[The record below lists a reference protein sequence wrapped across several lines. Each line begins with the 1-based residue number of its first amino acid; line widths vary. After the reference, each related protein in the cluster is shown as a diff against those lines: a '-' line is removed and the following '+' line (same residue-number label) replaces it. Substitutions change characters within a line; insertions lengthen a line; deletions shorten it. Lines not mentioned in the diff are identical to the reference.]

1 MPYSTVN
8 GVRTWYEVAGD
19 GPSALLVHANPCDHR
34 MWLYQT
40 AHFSARYRC
49 VALDLRAYGR
59 SDKPT
64 DRYSFA
70 DVIADIAGVAD
81 AGDAAPAV
89 VFGASIGAKLALQY
103 ALDFPDRVRAL
114 VLVGG
119 NAFRGTSYDGRIEG
133 YRNNPVPEYRRTHI
147 AELFAPGF
155 AETPRGR
162 YLAEMLCE
170 DSENL
175 SGPAIARLFETF
187 DGVDLAG
194 RVAEIDLPVLIVNG
208 AHDNSLDGG
217 GKTAALIPGARHE
230 VIPDAGHLCILERPE
245 AFDAIVRGFLG
256 GLSV

>member
-8 GVRTWYEVAGD
+8 GVRTWYEAAGE
-19 GPSALLVHANPCDHR
+19 GPAALLIHANPCDHR

-64 DRYSFA
+64 EKYAFA
-70 DVIADIAGVAD
+70 DVIADIAGVAE
-81 AGDAAPAV
+81 AGDAAPAI

-119 NAFRGTSYDGRIEG
+119 NAFRGTSYDGRIEA
-133 YRNNPVPEYRRTHI
+133 YRTHPVPDYRRRHF
-147 AELFAPGF
+147 AELYAPGF
-155 AETPRGR
+155 VDTRRGR
-162 YLAEMLCE
+162 YLTEMLCE
-170 DSENL
+170 DSEML
-175 SGPAIARLFETF
+175 SGEAIARLFETF

-194 RVAEIDLPVLIVNG
+194 RVSALDLPVLIVNG
-208 AHDNSLDGG
+208 EHDNSLKGG
-217 GKTAALIPGARHE
+217 RETAALIAGARHE
-230 VIPDAGHLCILERPE
+230 VIPDAGHLCILERPG
-245 AFDAIVRGFLG
+245 AFDRIAGDFLDGLG
-256 GLSV
+256 G

>member
-8 GVRTWYEVAGD
+8 GVRSWYEVAGE
-19 GPSALLVHANPCDHR
+19 GPAALMVHANPCDNR
-34 MWLYQT
+34 MWLYQM
-40 AHFSARYRC
+40 AHFSARFRC

-64 DRYSFA
+64 EEYAFA
-70 DVIADIAGVAD
+70 DVVADIAGVAD
-81 AGDAAPAV
+81 HSGAAPAI

-103 ALDFPDRVRAL
+103 ALDHPGRVRAL

-119 NAFRGTSYDGRIEG
+119 NAYRGTSYDGRIEG
-133 YRNNPVPEYRRTHI
+133 YRNYPVPEYRRRHI

-155 AETPRGR
+155 VDTARGG

-175 SGPAIARLFETF
+175 SGAAIARLFETF

-194 RVAEIDLPVLIVNG
+194 RVSGIDLPVLIVNG
-208 AHDNSLDGG
+208 AHDNSLPGG
-217 GKTAALIPGARHE
+217 AKTAALIPGARHE

-245 AFDAIVRGFLG
+245 AFDTIVADFLRA
-256 GLSV
+256 L